1 MKPWHWKAA
10 VGLAAYLAFIYTA
23 QPAHDAVMA
32 FGRHLHDVLFWQSGF
47 FFVFPLVFIL
57 NAPTLHSKNPMHLL
71 RLHRKSG
78 VFKHDMK
85 KMTVY
90 SLVYVSIVTLFV
102 LTASLLVGAD
112 MSASVVLGSFITS
125 EFSALI
131 LSGFIVVCTMYI
143 GHRYTV
149 VVRTRLPLSCSSSVT
164 FVMCRFNSRRAFAIW
179 NLRSILGSSITFTL
193 SLVAAILIGMAVL
206 FHTVSG
212 IGSEA
217 SWLLLINLCLTFAW
231 IGHVAVY
238 VSLRHG
244 HFAAAVSGM
253 MVLVAIFSIVMAFNG
268 VATVTFSNP
277 QAMAWGV
284 VLSGAVYIATAVFL
298 KVSLGNMDL

>member
-149 VVRTRLPLSCSSSVT
+149 VVAYSVAVVLLIVRVAMFFDRFTPFDFIYVGRAPEPRL
-164 FVMCRFNSRRAFAIW
+164 A
-179 NLRSILGSSITFTL
+179 GSYTALYAGYFG
-193 SLVAAILIGMAVL
+193 LIG
-206 FHTVSG
+206 
-212 IGSEA
+212 
-217 SWLLLINLCLTFAW
+217 LLYFLYDLRGKRDLI
-231 IGHVAVY
+231 
-238 VSLRHG
+238 
-244 HFAAAVSGM
+244 
-253 MVLVAIFSIVMAFNG
+253 
-268 VATVTFSNP
+268 
-277 QAMAWGV
+277 
-284 VLSGAVYIATAVFL
+284 
-298 KVSLGNMDL
+298 